1 MVAPSGTWIGP
12 NFALRAA
19 IMNHRSTAVDI
30 DHLIQQVLILGD
42 KLREH

>member
-1 MVAPSGTWIGP
+1 
-12 NFALRAA
+12 
-19 IMNHRSTAVDI
+19 MNHRSTAVDI